1 MGMEVRNLEAGVNG
15 ERIGARRGANGAG
28 NRDRVPVREAR
39 RRRRRRQSG
48 VLESLRFQ
56 LEL

>member
-39 RRRRRRQSG
+39 RRRRRQSG